1 MFLEVQTVMQ
11 KRDKYKN
18 PMEENLNGCIIY
30 DLSMRIHIRNYISK
44 HLFRYSKIVFQ
55 SCNTWS
61 TNSPTECC

>member
-30 DLSMRIHIRNYISK
+30 DLSMRIIHENPHKELYFK
-44 HLFRYSKIVFQ
+44 TPFQ
-55 SCNTWS
+55 V
-61 TNSPTECC
+61 